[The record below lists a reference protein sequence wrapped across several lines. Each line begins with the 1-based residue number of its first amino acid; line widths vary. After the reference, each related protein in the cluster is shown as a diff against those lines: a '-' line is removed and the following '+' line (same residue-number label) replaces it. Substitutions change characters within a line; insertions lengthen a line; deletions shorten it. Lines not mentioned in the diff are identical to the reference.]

1 LHGENVNEH
10 AQVVQGRLR
19 RGRTAAAQLL

>member
-1 LHGENVNEH
+1 LHGDNVNEH
-10 AQVVQGRLR
+10 AQVVPARLR